1 MFTLQVLTFRTP
13 TLDRREST
21 HTHTNTHVQ
30 GYGDIVDA
38 EIIFNER
45 GSKGFGF
52 VTFSNA
58 EDANRAREDIS
69 GRVIDG
75 RKVEVCEMNTVPLVR
90 HVLRLY
96 LYKFSIL
103 VYIYML
109 RERESVCTLLSTVGK
124 VNCKFWVVHVWSG
137 PQDCCELCRLTYK

>member
-1 MFTLQVLTFRTP
+1 MIQKKLTHHETFLSCTLR
-13 TLDRREST
+13 
-21 HTHTNTHVQ
+21 HTHTIKFCFVIFLQ

-75 RKVEVCEMNTVPLVR
+75 RKVEV
-90 HVLRLY
+90 
-96 LYKFSIL
+96 
-103 VYIYML
+103 
-109 RERESVCTLLSTVGK
+109 
-124 VNCKFWVVHVWSG
+124 
-137 PQDCCELCRLTYK
+137 